1 MGDDGALASQK
12 MQSWGG
18 QLWLQ
23 ATNSCVC
30 SGMVDA
36 ARNIAEP
43 NYTGNPVE
51 LAKALVARYKKI
63 SEVKG

>member
-1 MGDDGALASQK
+1 
-12 MQSWGG
+12 
-18 QLWLQ
+18 
-23 ATNSCVC
+23 
-30 SGMVDA
+30 MVDA

-43 NYTGNPVE
+43 NNTGNPVE